1 VLLIGAK
8 VSSVK
13 KPLGRAHSILAVAAL
28 ALGLGGCDSSTTLVV
43 TVDVRDNSVPHF
55 TQLVIDLSSV
65 ADPSRQLSQMFLS
78 TAPGYGVEG
87 GLPAVILPRQV
98 SFTLEPSYLSGE
110 VLVEA
115 EGLEIYGATVLA
127 GGTATANVV
136 AHQTTAVTVT
146 LHGVATCSA
155 DGGVADA
162 ASPCDG
168 GADGAPR
175 N

>member
-1 VLLIGAK
+1 
-8 VSSVK
+8 
-13 KPLGRAHSILAVAAL
+13 
-28 ALGLGGCDSSTTLVV
+28 
-43 TVDVRDNSVPHF
+43 
-55 TQLVIDLSSV
+55 
-65 ADPSRQLSQMFLS
+65 MFLS

-127 GGTATANVV
+127 SGTATANVV
-136 AHQTTAVTVT
+136 AQQKTAVTVT
-146 LHGVATCSA
+146 LHGLGAACSA

-168 GADGAPR
+168 GLDAAPGG
-175 N
+175 